1 MKNFAVIGLGRFGY
15 SLAKTLTEM
24 GHQVMAIDISEE
36 RVQELQE
43 HVTHAVQVDAIE
55 EDALRALGIR
65 NFDTVVVAIGQ
76 DIQASILATL
86 ILKELGIRY
95 VVAKARTAWHG
106 KVLEKIGA
114 DRVVYPEMEMGKR
127 VAHNLV
133 SNNVLDN
140 IELSPQ
146 HSIVELVAP
155 PSFIGKNLGQIDLR
169 RRYRISVL
177 AIKKQ
182 ENVEV
187 APGGEYL
194 IEPGDVLVVIGSR
207 KDLDRFEE
215 KV

>member
-1 MKNFAVIGLGRFGY
+1 MKSFAVIGLGRFGS
-15 SLAKTLTEM
+15 SLAKTLSEM
-24 GHQVMAIDISEE
+24 GHQVMAIDISED

-43 HVTHAVQVDAIE
+43 VVTHAVQVDAVE
-55 EDALRALGIR
+55 EGTLRALGIR

-76 DIQASILATL
+76 DVQASILTTL
-86 ILKELGIRY
+86 ILKEIGIKY

-114 DRVVYPEMEMGKR
+114 DRVVYPEMEMGRR
-127 VAHNLV
+127 VAHILV

-140 IELSPQ
+140 IELSPH

-155 PSFIGKNLGQIDLR
+155 PAYVGKTLGQIDLR
-169 RRYRISVL
+169 RRYRISIL

-182 ENVEV
+182 NSVEV
-187 APGGEYL
+187 APGGEA
-194 IEPGDVLVVIGSR
+194 IVEAGDVMIVIGAR

-215 KV
+215 RV